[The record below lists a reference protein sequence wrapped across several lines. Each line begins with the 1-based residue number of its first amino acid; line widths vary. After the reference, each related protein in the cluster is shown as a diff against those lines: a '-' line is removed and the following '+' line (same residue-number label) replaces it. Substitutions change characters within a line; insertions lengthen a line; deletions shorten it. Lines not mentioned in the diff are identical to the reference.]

1 MASLPKSISR
11 LIQITKGGGGSG
23 APVGHSFRGNQWTKY
38 DENGNPIPSER
49 SRRSGTASAKEPRAP
64 REPKTPKVD
73 PKIQRAMDASKKVA
87 DDLRVPE
94 ARKETFVSNLT
105 KIMTNPEEFT
115 KNFAEAIKNQSTDPA
130 GAAVLK
136 MIGYTGKPSVVSL
149 EKFNETPGKTY
160 YSGLSTRS
168 YSTMTL
174 DQKMT
179 TLAYG
184 ETPRY
189 GGGMFGASFYS
200 SPKMDVP
207 ADYATNGREGGVFLY
222 KTADESNIYNSRQ
235 EGNDGMA
242 ALTFI
247 SQNVPVGSNSRSMGF
262 DNPRYGLSDIMKE
275 NGYTEPQISDLS
287 VPFFDSRETFSTT
300 SALAGYDGLYD
311 KGNNYLMM
319 TNRTAMIMPDQYV
332 YFNNT
337 DQRTLINNVTATGLN
352 PDYSGGRLSMKPV
365 EKPTAKSTEAV
376 LEKGESAG
384 HAFRGNQYTVGE
396 SGGASD
402 SSRYRYARSIA
413 TKVVNRAIKNEPEIS
428 YQIEKAA
435 NQIGGTR
442 IKPEFAIKSVKSTT
456 RKIILNS
463 KEYDESP
470 KNAVETASTDIHD
483 SLRYTIA
490 IPDAKFAEGVQGAI
504 ASMKSAGFE
513 VMDIKNYFNDNSQNS
528 YRGINCNFR
537 DSTTNQV
544 FELQFHTPSS
554 LAMIDTVHPI
564 YEATRVIMDRS
575 SDAYSAGQAKM
586 IDLWSS
592 IPIPPNVNDI
602 GRMMVKK
609 EIAFDDPT
617 VV

>member
-11 LIQITKGGGGSG
+11 LIKITKGGSGSG
-23 APVGHSFRGNQWTKY
+23 SPTGHTFRGNQWTKY

-49 SRRSGTASAKEPRAP
+49 SRRAGTSSAKEPKAP
-64 REPKTPKVD
+64 REPKQEKVD
-73 PKIQRAMDASKKVA
+73 PKIQRAMDASVKVA
-87 DDLRVPE
+87 NDIRVPE
-94 ARKETFVSNLT
+94 ARKATFVANLT

-115 KNFAEAIKNQSTDPA
+115 KNFAEAKANQSTDPA
-130 GAAVLK
+130 GAAILK

-149 EKFNETPGKTY
+149 EKFNETEGKTY

-168 YSTMTL
+168 NSTMTL

-207 ADYATNGREGGVFLY
+207 ADYATNGSEGGIFLY
-222 KTADESNIYNSRQ
+222 KTADESNIYNSGQ
-235 EGNDGMA
+235 AGNDGMA

-247 SQNVPVGSNSRSMGF
+247 SENVPVGSNSRSLGF

-275 NGYTEPQISDLS
+275 NGYTEQQISELS
-287 VPFFDSRETFSTT
+287 VPFFDGRETFST
-300 SALAGYDGLYD
+300 SSSLAGYDGLYV
-311 KGNNYLMM
+311 KNNNYLMM
-319 TNRTAMIMPDQYV
+319 MNRTAMIMPDQYV

-337 DQRTLINNVTATGLN
+337 DQQTLINNVTPTGLN
-352 PDYSGGRLSMKPV
+352 PNYSGGRLSMKPI
-365 EKPTAKSTEAV
+365 EKPTTKSAEEV

-384 HAFRGNQYTVGE
+384 HAFRGNQYTTGE
-396 SGGASD
+396 SGGLSD
-402 SSRYRYARSIA
+402 SSRYRYARSLA

-442 IKPEFAIKSVKSTT
+442 IKPEFAIKSVSSTT
-456 RKIILNS
+456 RKIIQQS
-463 KEYDESP
+463 KDYFEAP
-470 KNAVETASTDIHD
+470 KSAVETASTDIHD
-483 SLRYTIA
+483 SLRYTIVL
-490 IPDAKFAEGVQGAI
+490 PDAKFADGVKGALE
-504 ASMKSAGFE
+504 SMKSAGFE
-513 VMDIKNYFNDNSQNS
+513 QMEVKNYFNDNSENS

-554 LAMIDTVHPI
+554 LAMIDAVHPI
-564 YEATRVIMDRS
+564 YEATRVLDKS

-592 IPIPPNVNDI
+592 IPIPPNVDGI
-602 GRMMVKK
+602 GTSRVKK
-609 EIAFDDPT
+609 EFAFDDPT